1 MSTESAIPSEA
12 SGRRRKSIDW
22 PIECRR
28 RCGRSTGDCEPRTAS
43 YRRPSVPSAARDRR
57 RETRSQ
63 DRMRERERPSKQ
75 VPRPRIAT
83 SRHKYRERMR
93 ARVWD
98 SFPHVPSIKYHV
110 NVIKCLILE
119 CDDEN
124 ESETGDEKY
133 NVQQSCLRI
142 TPLWL

>member
-28 RCGRSTGDCEPRTAS
+28 RCGRSRVTAS
-43 YRRPSVPSAARDRR
+43 QEQHLIAVRPSHRPPATAAETKPS
-57 RETRSQ
+57 SN
-63 DRMRERERPSKQ
+63 ERERPSEQ
-75 VPRPRIAT
+75 VARPRIAT

-93 ARVWD
+93 ARVGD